1 MDMDELKIKTKLMRG
16 MLAKIIEMMINKK
29 TGYKVKIQL
38 NDIDVS
44 ITEDIAHI
52 HLDVDGDVNAND
64 LKKFSRIIGLEE

>member
-1 MDMDELKIKTKLMRG
+1 MDELKIKTKLMRG

-29 TGYKVKIQL
+29 TGYKIKIQL

-64 LKKFSRIIGLEE
+64 LKKFSRIIGLED

>member
-1 MDMDELKIKTKLMRG
+1 MRG
-16 MLAKIIEMMINKK
+16 MLAKVLEMLIRNK

-38 NDIDVS
+38 NDIDVA
-44 ITEDIAHI
+44 ITEDVAHV